1 MFHTSYVYAVLVIS
15 LLALGIAWALR
26 AQVLSNSEGTE
37 NMKEIAAAVQE
48 GAAAYLSRQFR
59 TLSYFV
65 GIVFFLLFALPGSTE
80 VRVGRSVFFLI
91 GAAFSALVGYNG
103 MWLAVRANVR
113 VAEAAR
119 QKSSENAV
127 KIAFRTGGVV
137 GMTTVGLGL
146 LGGSL
151 VVALYKDNAP
161 AVIRGE
167 VPPVN
172 AWVIEAV
179 IFTGNSITASGR
191 FCQLLLEKVDKS
203 NVICPELKEGEVTYI
218 EFDSTAVAS
227 TGFPTLMPEAV
238 PDVF

>member
-91 GAAFSALVGYNG
+91 GATFSALVGYNG

-151 VVALYKDNAP
+151 VVALYKENAP
-161 AVIRGE
+161 SVLEGFGFEI
-167 VPPVN
+167 
-172 AWVIEAV
+172 
-179 IFTGNSITASGR
+179 GR
-191 FCQLLLEKVDKS
+191 AHV
-203 NVICPELKEGEVTYI
+203 
-218 EFDSTAVAS
+218 
-227 TGFPTLMPEAV
+227 
-238 PDVF
+238 

>member
-15 LLALGIAWALR
+15 LIALAIAWALR
-26 AQVLSNSEGTE
+26 AQVLSNDEGTE
-37 NMKEIAAAVQE
+37 NMREIAGAVQE
-48 GAAAYLSRQFR
+48 GAAAYLSRQFK

-65 GIVFFLLFALPGSTE
+65 GIIFFLLFALPGSME

-119 QKSSENAV
+119 KKSAERAV
-127 KIAFRTGGVV
+127 QIAFRTGGVV

-151 VVALYKDNAP
+151 VVALYRDNAP
-161 AVIRGE
+161 AVLEGFGFGAAMLAMFMRDRKS
-167 VPPVN
+167 
-172 AWVIEAV
+172 
-179 IFTGNSITASGR
+179 TRLNSSHT
-191 FCQLLLEKVDKS
+191 
-203 NVICPELKEGEVTYI
+203 
-218 EFDSTAVAS
+218 
-227 TGFPTLMPEAV
+227 
-238 PDVF
+238 